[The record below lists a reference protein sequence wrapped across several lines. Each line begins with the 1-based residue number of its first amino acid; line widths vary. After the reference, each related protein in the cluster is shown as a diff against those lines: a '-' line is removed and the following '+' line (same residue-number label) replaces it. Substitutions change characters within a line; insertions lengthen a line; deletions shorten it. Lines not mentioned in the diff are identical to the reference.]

1 MSSFVTVPN
10 LPEKRISLAAA
21 GNYPEIISALHNTG
35 ISTLSFESNALPKEI
50 SRHLDMLLC
59 HTGENE
65 IFLAPEISP
74 DPRLAEGATVRHT
87 APLGDTYPHDVMLNL
102 AVSRDFF
109 VFNPKTADT
118 ALREALSLSGRRA
131 IPVKQGYAKCSLCM
145 VTENAVI
152 TEDPS
157 IYEALKNTDIHTL
170 LISKGDIYLS
180 DTHCGFFGGSTGKIS
195 SRTLAVTGSLSTHR
209 DGEKIRGFCK
219 KHGVEIL
226 ELTQGKI
233 IDIGGIIPLKEQR

>member
-1 MSSFVTVPN
+1 MSRFITNPN
-10 LPEKRISLAAA
+10 LPDGKISLAAA
-21 GNYPEIISALHNTG
+21 GNYPEIINVLHNMG
-35 ISTLSFESNALPKEI
+35 IRTLSLESTVLPDEV
-50 SRHLDMLLC
+50 SRHQDMLLC

-65 IFLAPEISP
+65 IFLSPEISP
-74 DPRLAEGATVRHT
+74 EPLLKEGFTVRHT
-87 APLGDTYPHDVMLNL
+87 APLGDTYPHDVKLNV

-109 VFNPKTADT
+109 VFNKKTADT
-118 ALREALSLSGRRA
+118 ALTEALTLSGRRA
-131 IPVKQGYAKCSLCM
+131 IPVKQGYTKCSICF

-157 IYEALKNTDIHTL
+157 IYEALSSTDIDTL

-180 DTHCGFFGGSTGKIS
+180 NTHCGFFGGSTGKIS
-195 SRTLAVTGSLSTHR
+195 RDTLAVTGSLSTHR
-209 DGEKIRGFCK
+209 DGQKIKAFCK

-233 IDIGGIIPLKEQR
+233 IDIGGILPLL

>member
-1 MSSFVTVPN
+1 MSRFIKNPN
-10 LPEKRISLAAA
+10 LPDGQACLAAA

-35 ISTLSFESNALPKEI
+35 IRTLSFESNALPKEI
-50 SRHLDMLLC
+50 SRHQDMLLC

-74 DPRLAEGATVRHT
+74 DPLISESFTVRHT
-87 APLGDTYPHDVMLNL
+87 APLGDTYPHDVRLNL

-131 IPVKQGYAKCSLCM
+131 IPVKQGYTKCSLCM

-157 IYEALKNTDIHTL
+157 IYGALSSTALDVL
-170 LISKGDIYLS
+170 YISKGDIYLS

-195 SRTLAVTGSLSTHR
+195 ARTLAVTGSLSTHR

-219 KHGVEIL
+219 RHGVEIL

-233 IDIGGIIPLKEQR
+233 IDIGGILPLK

>member
-1 MSSFVTVPN
+1 MSRFVTVPN
-10 LPEKRISLAAA
+10 LPEKRITLAAV
-21 GNYPEIISALHNTG
+21 GNYPEVISALHGIGINT
-35 ISTLSFESNALPKEI
+35 ISLESRILPDEI
-50 SRHLDMLLC
+50 SRHQDMLLC

-74 DPRLAEGATVRHT
+74 EPLISEGFTVRHT
-87 APLGDTYPHDVMLNL
+87 APLGDTYPHDVKLNL

-180 DTHCGFFGGSTGKIS
+180 DTHCGFFGGASGKLDKS
-195 SRTLAVTGSLSTHR
+195 TLAVTGSLQYHS
-209 DGEKIRGFCK
+209 DGNKIKDFCSN
-219 KHGVEIL
+219 HGVDIL
-226 ELTQGKI
+226 ELTDGRI
-233 IDIGGIIPLKEQR
+233 IDIGGILPLK